1 MRKSV
6 RRELP
11 ITREVESEEN
21 ISSHFLNL
29 LCTMQNPLVVN
40 HSAVPNMQILENV
53 FTHYFHYLYNHIFSY
68 R

>member
-21 ISSHFLNL
+21 ISSHFRFLYL
-29 LCTMQNPLVVN
+29 LCTVQNSVVVN
-40 HSAVPNMQILENV
+40 HSVLPQT
-53 FTHYFHYLYNHIFSY
+53 FKY
-68 R
+68 